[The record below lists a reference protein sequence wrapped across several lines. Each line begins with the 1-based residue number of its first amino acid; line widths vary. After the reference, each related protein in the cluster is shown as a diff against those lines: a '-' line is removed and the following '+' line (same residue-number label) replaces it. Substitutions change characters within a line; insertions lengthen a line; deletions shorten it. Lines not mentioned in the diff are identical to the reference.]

1 MFIKYAGIIFTLSF
15 VLVCVIYY
23 AGGYIFS
30 SSLRAANGCTGVY
43 GDLGYVLLMGID
55 RRDNDI
61 GRSDTLMLAA
71 VVLFYAFSYLFAQ
84 RHESW
89 FGAAFSFPV
98 EAVLWSAV
106 IIGYLRFPFPNWS
119 WLDRLLAW
127 LGGLS
132 FSLYLFHLPVTFLAL
147 KRFGMSYPQS
157 LTEMLQRG
165 VIIIAVT
172 TAYACLTYY
181 TIEKP
186 FNNKRIK
193 YT

>member
-1 MFIKYAGIIFTLSF
+1 
-15 VLVCVIYY
+15 
-23 AGGYIFS
+23 
-30 SSLRAANGCTGVY
+30 
-43 GDLGYVLLMGID
+43 
-55 RRDNDI
+55 
-61 GRSDTLMLAA
+61 MLAA

-106 IIGYLRFPFPNWS
+106 IIGYLRFPFPNWP

-132 FSLYLFHLPVTFLAL
+132 FSLYLFHLPVTLLAL

-157 LTEMLQRG
+157 LTEMLQRSA
-165 VIIIAVT
+165 VIIAVT
-172 TAYACLTYY
+172 IAYACLTYY

-186 FNNKRIK
+186 FAARRVK
-193 YT
+193 YTTPGS